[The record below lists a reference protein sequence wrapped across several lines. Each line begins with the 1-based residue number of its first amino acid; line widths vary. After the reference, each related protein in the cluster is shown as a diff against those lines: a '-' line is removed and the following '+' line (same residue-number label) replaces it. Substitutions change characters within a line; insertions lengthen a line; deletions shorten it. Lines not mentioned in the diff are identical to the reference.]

1 MENEAGNSQNEEV
14 ESNIEEQKNNE
25 STNQNVTAN
34 FLNELEDTKSS
45 IGEIEE
51 NQNTSKEEKNDI
63 VDKVFMWV
71 GSIVALI
78 VAGIVG
84 ITMYRKKKEVK

>member
-1 MENEAGNSQNEEV
+1 M
-14 ESNIEEQKNNE
+14 
-25 STNQNVTAN
+25 
-34 FLNELEDTKSS
+34 NELEDTKSS

>member
-1 MENEAGNSQNEEV
+1 M
-14 ESNIEEQKNNE
+14 
-25 STNQNVTAN
+25 
-34 FLNELEDTKSS
+34 NELENTENS